1 MKKFTDTS
9 YFFIFPKI
17 SLMYNEIFQIKIIV
31 LNRGYAKISNFSEII
46 AL

>member
-9 YFFIFPKI
+9 SFFSKI
-17 SLMYNEIFQIKIIV
+17 SLMYNENFQIKIIV